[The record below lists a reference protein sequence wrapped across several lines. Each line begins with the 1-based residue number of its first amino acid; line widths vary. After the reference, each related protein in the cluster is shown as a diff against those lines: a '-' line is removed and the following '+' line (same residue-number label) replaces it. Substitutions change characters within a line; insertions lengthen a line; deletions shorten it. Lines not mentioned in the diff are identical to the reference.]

1 MSMGLHGLLPLSHLQ
16 SQHLAYALL
25 EYIRWIHDG
34 LETPAHTE
42 DGFYVAPD
50 AAVAGITPF
59 QLMVELPWDFNYD

>member
-1 MSMGLHGLLPLSHLQ
+1 M
-16 SQHLAYALL
+16 AYALL